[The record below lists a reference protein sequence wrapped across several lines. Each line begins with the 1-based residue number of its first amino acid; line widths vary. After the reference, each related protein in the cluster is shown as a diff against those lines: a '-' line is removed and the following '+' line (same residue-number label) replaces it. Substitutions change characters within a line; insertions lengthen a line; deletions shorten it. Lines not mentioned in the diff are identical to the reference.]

1 MAAKRQ
7 EEKKRV
13 EDKEE
18 GNSSRGRKEDLR
30 DPDVLGSKRVPKS
43 SNDVTGECWTGPA
56 LQGISVSGRFPQKV
70 LPYPCFIHLKYH
82 EFPACHDIMGSTV
95 N

>member
-18 GNSSRGRKEDLR
+18 GSSSRGRKEDLR

-43 SNDVTGECWTGPA
+43 SNDVTGECWTGA
-56 LQGISVSGRFPQKV
+56 AAAGHISVWNVPSENSA
-70 LPYPCFIHLKYH
+70 LPMFYSFR
-82 EFPACHDIMGSTV
+82 V
-95 N
+95 

>member
-18 GNSSRGRKEDLR
+18 GSSSRGRKEDLR

-43 SNDVTGECWTGPA
+43 SNDVTGECCAGPA
-56 LQGISVSGRFPQKV
+56 AAGYFSVRKV
-70 LPYPCFIHLKYH
+70 PSESSALAIFCSFKV
-82 EFPACHDIMGSTV
+82 S
-95 N
+95 

>member
-18 GNSSRGRKEDLR
+18 GSSSRGRKEDFR
-30 DPDVLGSKRVPKS
+30 DPDVLGSKRLPKS

-56 LQGISVSGRFPQKV
+56 LQGISCLEGSLRKFFLTHV
-70 LPYPCFIHLKYH
+70 LLI
-82 EFPACHDIMGSTV
+82 
-95 N
+95 

>member
-18 GNSSRGRKEDLR
+18 GSSSRGRKEDLR
-30 DPDVLGSKRVPKS
+30 DPDMLGSKRVPKS

-56 LQGISVSGRFPQKV
+56 GHLWKVPSESSALPMFYSFKVS
-70 LPYPCFIHLKYH
+70 
-82 EFPACHDIMGSTV
+82 
-95 N
+95 